1 MPLSHRSTDRQ
12 QTRSQQLSNSPTK
25 PPEEYSTYK
34 GPDRR
39 KRVRAGGDAIERL
52 EQIVQNMPQFTTE
65 EQVLVRQVLE
75 AYRGWQVLG
84 KAMKL
89 LVLFLAGV
97 SAVVVGFSH
106 IKTLLKAWLI

>member
-1 MPLSHRSTDRQ
+1 MSYK
-12 QTRSQQLSNSPTK
+12 NTK
-25 PPEEYSTYK
+25 PPDEYL
-34 GPDRR
+34 GPERR
-39 KRVRAGGDAIERL
+39 SHIRKYDEDAIERL
-52 EQIVQNMPQFTTE
+52 KQIVQNMPQFTAE

-89 LVLFLAGV
+89 FVLFLTGV

-106 IKTLLKAWLI
+106 IKTLLKVWLT